1 MAGLGPRL
9 PLSRDSANG
18 FGLVETF
25 QAMAKQ
31 NLKMLLLTVPGER
44 VMIPLYGVG
53 MRRYLFEQATQET
66 YAQIDQ
72 RIREQ
77 VSTYM
82 PYISIQEVQFGKT
95 DLDSNVLGVSIKF
108 SIPRIGATEILQ
120 FTI

>member
-77 VSTYM
+77 VNTYM